1 MGQPT
6 EHDTQTSVATTHE
19 AATDR
24 ARFCFEYVNTIDAK
38 SRVVLP
44 AAYRPHFEGGGLLT
58 VWQGRCLAAMPRPEW
73 DAYVDRIALAL
84 SAGHAEHP
92 DEVLRELWRST
103 VDVRLDVQGRLA
115 LDAKLR
121 AAVGIG
127 TDVRF
132 VGFGRRVELW
142 PTSASAELQA
152 ERDDHRA
159 TIALLQASYD
169 VPRLQG

>member
-1 MGQPT
+1 MGPST
-6 EHDTQTSVATTHE
+6 EQDAQTLAVATAE
-19 AATDR
+19 PATER

-58 VWQGRCLAAMPRPEW
+58 VWQGRCLAAMPRAEW
-73 DAYVDRIALAL
+73 DAYVDRMALAL
-84 SAGHAEHP
+84 GASHAERP

-115 LDAKLR
+115 LDANLR
-121 AAVGIG
+121 AAVGID

-142 PTSASAELQA
+142 PTSARAEQQA
-152 ERDDHRA
+152 DRDDHRA

-169 VPRLQG
+169 VPRLQR